1 MQKKSIFL
9 VIICLF
15 LGAGLSQ
22 ISAQSETGWFSGDFF
37 TEVNCDGNMLGHV
50 YGTLNVHFVDHYQDG
65 EWIFWNYMAK
75 GEAVCTFSDEKFT
88 YKEKGKEW
96 NKTYPIGSYVV
107 HLKGDQGSKYMAH
120 LTIDYSYPYPWK
132 WTFQITNCH

>member
-1 MQKKSIFL
+1 MQKRSIFL

-22 ISAQSETGWFSGDFF
+22 ISAQSETGRFSGNYY
-37 TEVNCDGNMLGHV
+37 TEVNCDGNMLGYV
-50 YGTLNVHFVDHYQDG
+50 YGTMDVHFVDHYQDG
-65 EWIFWNYMAK
+65 EWIFWNYVAK
-75 GEAVCTFSDEKFT
+75 GEAECTFSTEKFT

-96 NKTYPIGSYVV
+96 EKNDVVGSYVI

-120 LTIDYSYPYPWK
+120 LTIDYKVSPWV